1 MKKRSGFTL
10 MELLLVVAVLAIVAA
25 AAAPTFFGGA
35 ADAMKEARKARI
47 ASAFTQLFSEANMA
61 AAVAQAKGEAVVA
74 GTTPK
79 TPNWPDP
86 DYKTVP
92 HPDGSDNKI
101 TLTVGW
107 DADKGVIITATT
119 GGYLPTEGVTSEGV
133 ITDLEEFLKGFK

>member
-74 GTTPK
+74 GTTD
-79 TPNWPDP
+79 NWPNP
-86 DYKTVP
+86 TSKTVP
-92 HPDGSDNKI
+92 HPDGSGNEI

-107 DADKGVIITATT
+107 DADNGGVIITAT
-119 GGYLPTEGVTSEGV
+119 GDLPDAGEGVTSEGV
-133 ITDLEEFLKGFK
+133 ITDLEKFLKEFK